1 MAFCG
6 ECEYFTEC
14 WFVDETDAPCDMFYP
29 NFYME
34 VNHQQEW
41 RKYHQYLVE
50 KRKKEW
56 LIR

>member
-50 KRKKEW
+50 KRKNG
-56 LIR
+56 